1 MGVDADILTLA
12 LSGQFAVGMAV
23 DVPGTVMGF
32 VPHLEGVVTAD
43 DQLFFSDIVYDK
55 LKVIVA
61 ASEKITIAGMVVIS
75 QNQMMLAV
83 KTLEDAPRFFRR
95 RK

>member
-12 LSGQFAVGMAV
+12 LSRQFAMGMAMH
-23 DVPGTVMGF
+23 VPGAVMGF

-43 DQLFFSDIVYDK
+43 DQMFFSDIVYDE

-61 ASEKITIAGMVVIS
+61 TPEKIAIAGMVVIS

-83 KTLEDAPRFFRR
+83 KTLEDTPRFFRR

>member
-1 MGVDADILTLA
+1 MGVDADILTLT
-12 LSGQFAVGMAV
+12 LSGKFAMGMAV
-23 DVPGTVMGF
+23 DVPGAVMGF

-43 DQLFFSDIVYDK
+43 DQLFFSDIVYDE

-61 ASEKITIAGMVVIS
+61 ASEKIAIAGMVVIS

-83 KTLEDAPRFFRR
+83 ETLEDAPRFFRR